1 MLKHI
6 VMWKIKDNVEG
17 VGKTENINK
26 MKNMLENLKGLIPE
40 ILEIEV
46 GADINGSDAA
56 FDVTLYSVFE
66 DENTLLTYQ
75 NHPEH
80 VKVAEF
86 VGTITN
92 QRCLVD
98 YLI

>member
-6 VMWKIKDNVEG
+6 VMWKIKDDVKS
-17 VGKTENINK
+17 VSKAENISK
-26 MKNMLENLKGLIPE
+26 MKNMLENLKTIIPE
-40 ILEIEV
+40 ILELEV
-46 GADINGSDAA
+46 GADINRSDAA

-66 DENTLLTYQ
+66 DEHTLLAYQ
-75 NHPEH
+75 KHPEH

-86 VGTITN
+86 VGTITE